1 MIKIFNTKDNKK
13 GIPLNYFYF
22 EMVDDYPSSMALDEH
37 IPTEHVIKYAINEFK
52 KRKTINVIKNRD
64 FKTIDVVYFGQW
76 NTFGVNKKFKDI
88 FESKL
93 DKAYFFKTN
102 HENYWIMVVDNVLD
116 CIDYNASN
124 LIYDNNDLRPY
135 TYQRCSTIVI
145 DEKQVKGQLIFST
158 LQDPQITFCT
168 EEFIKICEQYKIK
181 NIVFEDF

>member
-1 MIKIFNTKDNKK
+1 MIKILNTKINKK

-22 EMVDDYPSSMALDEH
+22 EMVEDYPSYMALDEN
-37 IPTEHVIKYAINEFK
+37 IPTEY
-52 KRKTINVIKNRD
+52 VIKNRD

-168 EEFIKICEQYKIK
+168 EEFIKMCEQYKIK
-181 NIVFEDF
+181 NVVFEDF

>member
-1 MIKIFNTKDNKK
+1 MIKILNTKINKK

-22 EMVDDYPSSMALDEH
+22 EMVEDYPSYMALDEN
-37 IPTEHVIKYAINEFK
+37 IPTEYVIKYAINEFK
-52 KRKTINVIKNRD
+52 KRKTINVIKNRE

-168 EEFIKICEQYKIK
+168 EEFIKMCEQYKIK
-181 NIVFEDF
+181 NVVFEDF